1 MKLSVFLTLIFSAL
15 LCFQTSAFSTLSKTE
30 LSLSTD
36 TVKKQTDSA
45 EVSPFKKAILDVLKS
60 FRESGYWDIR
70 TAARTG
76 SNFWGYKFTYTTRL
90 KIPGEKFNMLYCF
103 PFDYSKPDFVS
114 VLKESS
120 GYDSSFEA
128 VYRQFEKKLL
138 KEFTPAEGWTGS
150 CIINVGQ
157 EKLPD
162 LEFHHDYLG
171 SVVLDYSR
179 SAQGKYILYLRFLW
193 Y

>member
-1 MKLSVFLTLIFSAL
+1 MKLSLFFTLVFSAL
-15 LCFQTSAFSTLSKTE
+15 LCFKSSAGGPLSKKW
-30 LSLSTD
+30 LAIPTD
-36 TVKKQTDSA
+36 SVKNRADSA
-45 EVSPFKKAILDVLKS
+45 EVSPFKKAILEVLKS
-60 FRESGYWDIR
+60 FRESGYWDVR
-70 TAARTG
+70 MAERTG

-103 PFDYSKPDFVS
+103 PFVYSKPDFVS
-114 VLKESS
+114 VLKESN
-120 GYDSSFEA
+120 GYDSSFET
-128 VYRQFEKKLL
+128 VYHQFEKKLL
-138 KEFTPAEGWTGS
+138 KDFTPAEGWTSS
-150 CIINVGQ
+150 CIVNVGQ